1 MLPVRRGGERH
12 RALELLL
19 PRSHH
24 HARRVS
30 GARSAQRIVG
40 GGGAATTAAAS
51 ASASR
56 VRLRRTA
63 VRRSELRATPWAP
76 STSAP
81 PQPSSAA
88 PLPPPKPRAP
98 PPRRGCWSPS
108 ARRTTSRTR
117 NLRAAGGRGHRIIL
131 ATIEL
136 TKNWSSSLCLPN
148 FDQNYSEKKTRGIP
162 NLRSLKQAKNHQ
174 TNRNAEQE
182 RINPGFRTPNRT
194 PKPKPQETPFFLLQ
208 EPKNRS
214 GTASNWGG
222 GGTR

>member
-1 MLPVRRGGERH
+1 MAGTRRAPGATRRRASPCSRTPPPTQPPPRPPRLRRPRRQRH
-12 RALELLL
+12 RRRRWRSELRGDALGPFHL
-19 PRSHH
+19 S
-24 HARRVS
+24 
-30 GARSAQRIVG
+30 SAATLVG
-40 GGGAATTAAAS
+40 GAS
-51 ASASR
+51 ASAE
-56 VRLRRTA
+56 A
-63 VRRSELRATPWAP
+63 AC
-76 STSAP
+76 
-81 PQPSSAA
+81 SAA
-88 PLPPPKPRAP
+88 AAH
-98 PPRRGCWSPS
+98 GCWSPS